1 MYRLREMTEDT
12 FWLAMYEDAMTFP
25 YAMQFWQYSCEGT
38 VPGIDTT
45 VDLNLWF
52 GAAKET

>member
-1 MYRLREMTEDT
+1 MTEDT